1 MRKTVGKW
9 FYFVMLFLCAGAVFI
24 LVYSGTAVDRTI
36 SVAVGDETEIVINA
50 DGQKQLVDLN
60 TADIETLEL
69 LPEITPSVAE
79 RIVEYRETFGRFWS
93 TEDLMDVEG
102 ISVETYEKIR
112 DIVTVGG

>member
-1 MRKTVGKW
+1 MRKAVGKW
-9 FYFVMLFLCAGAVFI
+9 FYFTLLFLCAAAVFA
-24 LVYSGTAVDRTI
+24 LVCGGNAMDSSI

-102 ISVETYEKIR
+102 ISVETYEIIR